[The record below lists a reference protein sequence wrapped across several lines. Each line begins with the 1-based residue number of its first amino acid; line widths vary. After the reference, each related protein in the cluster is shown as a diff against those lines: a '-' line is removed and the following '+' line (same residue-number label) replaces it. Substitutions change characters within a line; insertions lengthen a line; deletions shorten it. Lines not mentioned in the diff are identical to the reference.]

1 MPTCELTILIEYEAE
16 AWETGSHH
24 TDETHHTGYSSKPRS
39 RQPPPSRPD
48 SPRSYHQ
55 ASQSGDYYRDTNVT
69 YNNSSNP
76 NLRLRSQHS
85 HSNLSHD
92 NTSRQQ
98 QPPMSQYGLPQLPF
112 MPFSGGPG
120 SAAGSDYGHGPMT
133 AAMQQMGYPQ
143 TGSVYGMMASA
154 PRNTMMSTN
163 MFGGGGGSQSGGLG
177 GVQPSLAL
185 GAQQRPMSTLSYAT
199 TVGPLAGP
207 SLNPN
212 PSDDEVF
219 NALRNYLSTQD
230 LMTVTK
236 KCVV

>member
-1 MPTCELTILIEYEAE
+1 
-16 AWETGSHH
+16 
-24 TDETHHTGYSSKPRS
+24 
-39 RQPPPSRPD
+39 
-48 SPRSYHQ
+48 
-55 ASQSGDYYRDTNVT
+55 
-69 YNNSSNP
+69 
-76 NLRLRSQHS
+76 
-85 HSNLSHD
+85 
-92 NTSRQQ
+92 
-98 QPPMSQYGLPQLPF
+98 
-112 MPFSGGPG
+112 
-120 SAAGSDYGHGPMT
+120 
-133 AAMQQMGYPQ
+133 MGYPQ

-236 KCVV
+236 KCVIRPSALLTMY